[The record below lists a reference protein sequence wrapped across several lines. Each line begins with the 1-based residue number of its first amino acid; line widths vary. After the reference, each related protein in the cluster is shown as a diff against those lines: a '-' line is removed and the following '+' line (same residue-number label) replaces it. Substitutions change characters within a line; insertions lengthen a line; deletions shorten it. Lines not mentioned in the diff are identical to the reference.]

1 MRGKA
6 QRIRLGIFIM
16 ISSAFLLLIFGWF
29 TGKRLLEARDTYYV
43 AYRDISVSGLEVG
56 SPVKYLGINVGSVT
70 DIRIDPKS
78 VNTIIMQLSL
88 ESGIPVKE
96 DAVADII
103 ALGITGLK
111 SIEIRG
117 GTDEAD
123 LLEPESFIDSGST
136 LATDISGRAE
146 VIAFKVEEVL
156 NNLQTFTHPD
166 NISSFTEAAEKI
178 SLLAENSNMTITRF
192 DEMIS
197 ENRQDIREATSA
209 INSLASRL
217 DNTSQDLA
225 AGMEKLNEI
234 MQGEDIAE
242 VLGNLRE
249 ISLSIR
255 DANMKELI
263 ENLAEATLQTQS
275 LLVRLDADFDES
287 TRYLHENLVLLQHT
301 LENINSAARK
311 INTDPSVLIRGQS
324 SRNTPDQNLR

>member
-29 TGKRLLEARDTYYV
+29 TGRRLLEPRDTYYV
-43 AYRDISVSGLEVG
+43 SYTGISVSGLEVG

-70 DIRIDPKS
+70 DISIDPKS
-78 VNTIIMQLSL
+78 VSTVIMELSL
-88 ESGIPVKE
+88 ESGIPIKQ

-123 LLEPESFIDSGST
+123 LLEPGSFIESGST

-156 NNLQTFTHPD
+156 NNLQAFTHPD
-166 NISSFTEAAEKI
+166 NIYSFTEAAEKI
-178 SLLAENSNMTITRF
+178 SLLAESSNTTITRF

-197 ENRQDIREATSA
+197 ENRQDIREAASS
-209 INSLASRL
+209 INILASRL
-217 DNTSQDLA
+217 DTTSQDLA
-225 AGMEKLNEI
+225 SGMEKLNEI

-242 VLGNLRE
+242 VLGNLRD

-263 ENLAEATLQTQS
+263 ENLAEATMQTQS

-324 SRNTPDQNLR
+324 ARKTPDKNLR